1 MEINTK
7 NALTLRTSIIG
18 HEIESSFSLVN
29 WFLSQKKII
38 RGYTKA
44 IYSGFPTVEICH
56 IIHKYIFK
64 DQSLVGI
71 YNLSSKAI
79 SKYELLK
86 IISQIYNHKIDII
99 PDEKIIIDRSLDSS
113 LFSSKTNYICPSWNK
128 LIQDMYNFHKKN
140 GYI

>member
-1 MEINTK
+1 MCLDGDAGSIKNLIFLYQKILWTLKIIRRKNTK

-29 WFLSQKKII
+29 WFLSQKKVV

-64 DQSLVGI
+64 DQSLVEYII
-71 YNLSSKAI
+71 YPQSYK
-79 SKYELLK
+79 
-86 IISQIYNHKIDII
+86 QI
-99 PDEKIIIDRSLDSS
+99 
-113 LFSSKTNYICPSWNK
+113 
-128 LIQDMYNFHKKN
+128 
-140 GYI
+140 